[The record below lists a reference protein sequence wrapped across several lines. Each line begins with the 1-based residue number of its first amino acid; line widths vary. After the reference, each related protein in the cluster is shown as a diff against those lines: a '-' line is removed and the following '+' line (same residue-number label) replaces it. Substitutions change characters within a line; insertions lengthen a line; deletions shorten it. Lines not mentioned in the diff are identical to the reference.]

1 MKKIFALILAIGI
14 MTFGFNATSFAAT
27 IGFVNMEKIVSN
39 YPGMNDLAK
48 EIINKQVSLQKEF
61 DDKSK
66 KLDNQKK
73 LELQAKLNKELAEF
87 ENKKMEPVQK
97 DIREI
102 ILKVAEAKGID
113 SVVSNKIMVTGG
125 EDLTDEVI
133 NSLKK

>member
-14 MTFGFNATSFAAT
+14 MTFGFSATSFAAT
-27 IGFVNMEKIVSN
+27 VGFVNMNKIVSN
-39 YPGMNDLAK
+39 YPGINDLTK

-73 LELQAKLNKELAEF
+73 LELQTKLNKELAEF
-87 ENKKMEPVQK
+87 ENKKMEPVQE
-97 DIREI
+97 DIKQI
-102 ILKVAEAKGID
+102 ILKVAKAKGID
-113 SVVSNKIMVTGG
+113 SVVSNKIMVAGG